1 MLFITPSHI
10 LEKLPAL
17 LREKRILK
25 EMTQNEL
32 GARANVSVAVV
43 RKFEQTGQISL
54 ESFIKLAYVLDIAEP
69 LFLSIQNGMKKPK
82 TIDEVMAN
90 NEVKKT
96 KIRKRVRK

>member
-1 MLFITPSHI
+1 MLFITPSYI

-32 GARANVSVAVV
+32 GARAHVSVAVV

-69 LFLSIQNGMKKPK
+69 LFLSIQNSMKKSK

-90 NEVKKT
+90 NEARNT